1 MLAAAALWSLAA
13 GTATGQTPVPP
24 PVAAVG
30 DGRFSVSEPAGTGIL
45 SIYTSQDWSQPL
57 SAIRRVVIIVH
68 GYERNAADYARMMLG
83 LVPDPAA
90 TLVLTPQFLAAE
102 DVAAHNL
109 PDTMLRWQR
118 GAWEG
123 GNPADGPAPLS
134 AFDALDALLGKAAD
148 RRVLPNLSQI
158 VLVGF
163 SAGGQLVQ
171 RYAVVGRG
179 EGAFGRGG
187 IDLRYVVGSPS
198 SYLYFT
204 EDRPR
209 PEGGFGPFA
218 EAAACPN
225 FNHWKYGLAGDL
237 PRYVQP
243 ALQDGA
249 AALEHRYIER
259 DIVYLVGARDDDP
272 NHRFLDKSCAA
283 EAQGSMR
290 LARIQSFFQ
299 QLKQRDSRAFKQ
311 QMWVIDDAAHNAARV
326 LGSPCG
332 RAALFDTGGCPDK

>member
-1 MLAAAALWSLAA
+1 
-13 GTATGQTPVPP
+13 
-24 PVAAVG
+24 
-30 DGRFSVSEPAGTGIL
+30 
-45 SIYTSQDWSQPL
+45 
-57 SAIRRVVIIVH
+57 
-68 GYERNAADYARMMLG
+68 
-83 LVPDPAA
+83 
-90 TLVLTPQFLAAE
+90 
-102 DVAAHNL
+102 
-109 PDTMLRWQR
+109 
-118 GAWEG
+118 
-123 GNPADGPAPLS
+123 
-134 AFDALDALLGKAAD
+134 LDALLGKAAD

-225 FNHWKYGLAGDL
+225 FNPWKYGLAGDL

-249 AALEHRYIER
+249 AAL
-259 DIVYLVGARDDDP
+259 DIATSSATSSTSWAPGTMIRTTVSWTSPAPPRRKGR
-272 NHRFLDKSCAA
+272 CALP
-283 EAQGSMR
+283 GYN
-290 LARIQSFFQ
+290 LFF
-299 QLKQRDSRAFKQ
+299 S
-311 QMWVIDDAAHNAARV
+311 N
-326 LGSPCG
+326 
-332 RAALFDTGGCPDK
+332 